1 MAPRITNPTVTVSP
15 NVKVIYGESRVSVYR
30 DRRGNLYVRQYGEK
44 LTRAEQRKGLTRAD
58 SKLARSVRQFYS
70 DPENLGYRLNFTK
83 AGGGIERT
91 KYLRPATIDG
101 RKGWFDTRNGK
112 FLFKEQTT
120 TRINPETGK
129 PWLNAQGENFTQYG
143 TMQLN
148 LRSVDSTTY
157 GLMQRESLEDF
168 YLSWLN
174 AKEKARL
181 NEALNS
187 IDWENDVYAHFVS
200 SNPDEINPTGRPK
213 PDEEKKGYDV
223 VLNTIRR
230 LFAYDKNGDPGK
242 WTLYV
247 ESLKKANQ

>member
-1 MAPRITNPTVTVSP
+1 MAPRITNPSVTVSP
-15 NVKVIYGESRVSVYR
+15 NVKVIYGKARVSVYR
-30 DRRGNLYVRQYGEK
+30 DKRGNLYVRQYGEK
-44 LTRAEQRKGLTRAD
+44 LTRAEQRKGLIRAD
-58 SKLARSVRQFYS
+58 SKLARSVRNFYS
-70 DPENLGYRLNFTK
+70 DPEHLGYRLNFTK

-120 TRINPETGK
+120 TRINPVTGK
-129 PWLNAQGENFTQYG
+129 PWKNEQGENFTQYG

-157 GLMQRESLEDF
+157 GLKQRESLEDF

-181 NEALNS
+181 NEALNE
-187 IDWENDVYAHFVS
+187 IDWENDVYSHFITS
-200 SNPDEINPTGRPK
+200 DPDDIHPAGRPD

-223 VLNTIRR
+223 VLNTIKR
-230 LFAYDKNGDPGK
+230 LFMTGDSDKPGK
-242 WTLYV
+242 WDAYLK
-247 ESLKKANQ
+247 SLGE